1 MHKVGN
7 SIDIEI
13 YENIF
18 WMMQVIPHFI
28 RGHSNVINRIIT
40 SYYFSNAVKFDLSN
54 TGGRRE

>member
-13 YENIF
+13 DENIF
-18 WMMQVIPHFI
+18 WMIQVIPHFI
-28 RGHSNVINRIIT
+28 GGHSNVINRIIT
-40 SYYFSNAVKFDLSN
+40 SYYFSNDGKFDLSN